1 MKPRKIEELLETV
14 YTEREQGRAEV
25 ESVLAHAFE
34 GHAEGKSPEDFREL
48 ERLGLVRLDGGR
60 VQLTGEGEQ
69 RASLVVRR
77 HRLAERLFSDLL
89 ALDAEHTEQQA
100 CEFEHVLSPEATDSV
115 CALLGH
121 PPACPHGKAIP
132 PGACCAAFTH
142 TIKPLV
148 TGLPSL
154 PIGAKGKIVF
164 VAPRWADRMDRLAG
178 LGVVPGTEV
187 RLTQRA
193 PSVVIEAGETTLALD
208 PEVAAE
214 IFVKALA

>member
-1 MKPRKIEELLETV
+1 VKPRKIEELLETV
-14 YTEREQGRAEV
+14 YTEREQGRLDV
-25 ESVLAHAFE
+25 QSILQHAYE
-34 GHAEGKSPEDFREL
+34 GHAEGKAPEDFSEL
-48 ERLGLVRLDGGR
+48 ERMGLLRLEGAR
-60 VQLTGEGEQ
+60 VTLTLEGEE
-69 RASLVVRR
+69 RAAVVVRR

-89 ALDAEHTEQQA
+89 ALDPEHTEQQA

-115 CALLGH
+115 CTLLGH

-132 PGACCAAFTH
+132 PGACCASFSRVV
-142 TIKPLV
+142 KPLV
-148 TGLPSL
+148 TGLVSL
-154 PIGAKGKIVF
+154 PLGARGKIVF
-164 VAPRWADRMDRLAG
+164 VAPRWADRMDRLAS

-214 IFVKALA
+214 IFVKAVA

>member
-1 MKPRKIEELLETV
+1 VKARKIEELLETV
-14 YTEREQGRAEV
+14 YTEREQGRSDV
-25 ESVLAHAFE
+25 ETVLSHVFE
-34 GHAEGKSPEDFREL
+34 GHAEGKAPEDFREL
-48 ERLGLVRLDGGR
+48 ERMGLVRLDGSR
-60 VQLTGEGEQ
+60 VTLTGEGEE
-69 RASLVVRR
+69 RAALVVRR

-89 ALDAEHTEQQA
+89 ALDPEQTEQQA

-115 CALLGH
+115 CTLLGH

-132 PGACCAAFTH
+132 PGACCAAFTRV
-142 TIKPLV
+142 IKPLV
-148 TGLPSL
+148 TGLASL
-154 PIGAKGKIVF
+154 PLGAKGKIVF

-187 RLTQRA
+187 RLTQRS

-214 IFVKALA
+214 IFVKAVA

>member
-1 MKPRKIEELLETV
+1 VKARKIEELLETV
-14 YTEREQGRAEV
+14 YTEREEGRSDV
-25 ESVLAHAFE
+25 ETVLAHVFE
-34 GHAEGKSPEDFREL
+34 GHAEGKAPEDFREL
-48 ERLGLVRLDGGR
+48 ERMGLVRLDGSR
-60 VQLTGEGEQ
+60 VTLTGEGEE
-69 RASLVVRR
+69 RAALVVRR

-89 ALDAEHTEQQA
+89 ALDPEQTEQQA

-115 CALLGH
+115 CTLLGH

-132 PGACCAAFTH
+132 PGACCAAFTRV
-142 TIKPLV
+142 IKPLV
-148 TGLPSL
+148 TGLASL
-154 PIGAKGKIVF
+154 PLGAKGKIVF

-187 RLTQRA
+187 RLTQRS

-214 IFVKALA
+214 IFVKAVA

>member
-1 MKPRKIEELLETV
+1 VKARKIEELLETV
-14 YTEREQGRAEV
+14 YTEREEGRSDV
-25 ESVLAHAFE
+25 EAVLAHVFE
-34 GHAEGKSPEDFREL
+34 GHAEGKAPEDFREL
-48 ERLGLVRLDGGR
+48 ERMGLVRLDGSR
-60 VQLTGEGEQ
+60 VTLTGEGEE
-69 RASLVVRR
+69 RAALVVRR

-89 ALDAEHTEQQA
+89 ALDPEQTEQQA

-115 CALLGH
+115 CTLLGH

-132 PGACCAAFTH
+132 PGACCAAFTRV
-142 TIKPLV
+142 IKPLV
-148 TGLPSL
+148 TGLASL
-154 PIGAKGKIVF
+154 PLGAKGKIVF

-187 RLTQRA
+187 RLTQRS

-214 IFVKALA
+214 IFVKAVA

>member
-1 MKPRKIEELLETV
+1 MKPRKMEELLETV

-25 ESVLAHAFE
+25 ASVLAHAYE

-60 VQLTGEGEQ
+60 VSLTGEGEQ
-69 RASLVVRR
+69 RAALVVRR

-89 ALDAEHTEQQA
+89 ALDPEQTEQQA

-115 CALLGH
+115 CTLLGH

-132 PGACCAAFTH
+132 PGPCCAAFAR

-148 TGLPSL
+148 TGLASL
-154 PIGAKGKIVF
+154 PLGAKGKIVF
-164 VAPRWADRMDRLAG
+164 VAPRWADRMDRLAS
-178 LGVVPGTEV
+178 LGVVPGTEI
-187 RLTQRA
+187 RLTQRS

-214 IFVKALA
+214 IFVKVVA

>member
-1 MKPRKIEELLETV
+1 MKARKIEELLETV
-14 YTEREQGRAEV
+14 YTEREQGRSDV
-25 ESVLAHAFE
+25 ETVLSHVFE
-34 GHAEGKSPEDFREL
+34 GHAEGKAPEDFREL
-48 ERLGLVRLDGGR
+48 ERMGLVRLDGSR
-60 VQLTGEGEQ
+60 VTLTGEGEE
-69 RASLVVRR
+69 RAALVVRR

-89 ALDAEHTEQQA
+89 ALDPEQTEQQA

-115 CALLGH
+115 CTLLGH

-132 PGACCAAFTH
+132 PGACCAAFTRV
-142 TIKPLV
+142 IKPLV
-148 TGLPSL
+148 TGLASL
-154 PIGAKGKIVF
+154 PLGAKGKIVF

-187 RLTQRA
+187 RLTQRS

-214 IFVKALA
+214 IFVKAVA